1 MEELGRGLVLEPYL
15 GCAVLPAAVL
25 SARSGSALTRPWL
38 QAMAEEGRRI
48 ALAFTEPGQRYERAA
63 LNTRAEPDGQG
74 GFRLHGAKIVVLGGD
89 TAEALLVTARR
100 PGEQDDSLFWI
111 EANAAGLSC
120 LPYPMQDGQRGAD
133 FRFDA
138 VPAQLVAGPGEAGAA
153 LDHALDVAGAA
164 LCAEAVGA
172 MAALLRITV
181 EYLKTR
187 QQFGR
192 PIGSNQVLQHRA
204 VDMLMQVE
212 MARSMAIEAA
222 LAIQKPKAE
231 RERAISAARVVVA
244 EACRFVGQQ
253 AVQLHGGIGVTHE
266 LNVSHYF
273 KRLTM
278 IAATFGDAD
287 WHLARYGE
295 GLLAA

>member
-1 MEELGRGLVLEPYL
+1 VRCRDRE
-15 GCAVLPAAVL
+15 
-25 SARSGSALTRPWL
+25 LTRPWL
-38 QAMAEEGRRI
+38 QAIAEQGRRI
-48 ALAFTEPGQRYERAA
+48 GLAFTEPGQRYERAA

-74 GFRLHGAKIVVLGGD
+74 CFRLYGAKIVVLGGD
-89 TAEALLVTARR
+89 AAEALLVTARAL
-100 PGEQDDSLFWI
+100 GEGEDSLFWV
-111 EANAAGLSC
+111 EANAAGLTC
-120 LPYPMQDGQRGAD
+120 LPYPMQDAQRGAD
-133 FRFDA
+133 FRFEGVSA
-138 VPAQLVAGPGEAGAA
+138 RLLAGPHVASEAVET
-153 LDHALDVAGAA
+153 ALDVAGAA

-172 MAALLRITV
+172 MAELLRLTV

-192 PIGSNQVLQHRA
+192 PIGSNQALQHRA

-222 LAIQKPKAE
+222 LAIGLPAAE
-231 RERAISAARVVVA
+231 RRRAISAARVLVA